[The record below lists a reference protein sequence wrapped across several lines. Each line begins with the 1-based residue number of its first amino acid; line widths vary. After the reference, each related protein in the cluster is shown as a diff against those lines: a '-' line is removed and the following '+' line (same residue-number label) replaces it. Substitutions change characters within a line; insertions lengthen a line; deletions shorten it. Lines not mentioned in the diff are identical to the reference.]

1 MFKDVQSTFCARVQ
15 KFQTFFFVDMN
26 MFEVVSSE
34 IQFFLVIKVIKKIG
48 SCISP
53 EKNVVDLLPRPGL
66 STTSKS
72 T

>member
-53 EKNVVDLLPRPGL
+53 EKKCG
-66 STTSKS
+66 
-72 T
+72 